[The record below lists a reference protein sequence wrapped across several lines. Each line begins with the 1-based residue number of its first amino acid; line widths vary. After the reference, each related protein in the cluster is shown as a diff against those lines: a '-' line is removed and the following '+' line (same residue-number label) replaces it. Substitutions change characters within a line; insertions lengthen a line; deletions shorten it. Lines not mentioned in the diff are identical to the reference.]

1 MGYSLT
7 YQALVKEVYRLKMLN
22 SGSRMLVTEWFS
34 IVIILDLF
42 ISSLS
47 LTISN
52 FANGM
57 IRLMVWLQIFA
68 ANYLSQAYEI
78 VI

>member
-7 YQALVKEVYRLKMLN
+7 YQILVKEVYRLKMLN
-22 SGSRMLVTEWFS
+22 SGSRMLVTEWSS

-52 FANGM
+52 FANGV
-57 IRLMVWLQIFA
+57 IRLMV
-68 ANYLSQAYEI
+68 
-78 VI
+78 